1 MADSAESAR
10 GIGHF
15 KIATF
20 GCLSGIYQYE
30 NQEQPP
36 SSPLERKLLISGME
50 SCAQLSRAVPSLH
63 TPSSGRYSSLKLLWQ
78 PQSEA
83 AWGGTVVPNT

>member
-1 MADSAESAR
+1 MSYFFTR
-10 GIGHF
+10 LY
-15 KIATF
+15 KK
-20 GCLSGIYQYE
+20 
-30 NQEQPP
+30 QEQPL

-63 TPSSGRYSSLKLLWQ
+63 TLGIVDASSLRLLWQ

-83 AWGGTVVPNT
+83 DWGGTVVPNT